1 MPSQV
6 PMNSPPVPSSER
18 QARLHRVIA
27 HLRANLVGWIA
38 LFVALGGTGYAA
50 ISIPRNSVG
59 SAQIRNRSITPVK
72 FNPKSIGGSVRAWA
86 IIRANATV
94 LASSGKPVVFASA
107 LPGLY
112 VIHWGVSLPR
122 SCATVANVDERSPD
136 PTSLQLPNGGTTSA
150 VIGYASNVETQP
162 IPSGDRRTISKT
174 SLDTFNQ
181 SGQPTPM
188 AFDVAV
194 IC

>member
-1 MPSQV
+1 M
-6 PMNSPPVPSSER
+6 
-18 QARLHRVIA
+18 HRVIA
-27 HLRANLVGWIA
+27 HLRSNLIGWLA

-59 SAQIRNRSITPVK
+59 AAQIRNRSITPAK
-72 FNPKSIGGSVRAWA
+72 LNPNSIGGSVRAWA

-94 LASSGKPVVFASA
+94 VASSKKPVVFASVF
-107 LPGLY
+107 PGSY
-112 VIHWGVSLPR
+112 VIQWPIKLPR
-122 SCATVANVDERSPD
+122 TCATIVNVDERSPD
-136 PTSLQLPNGGTTSA
+136 QTPIQTPGGGSA
-150 VIGYASNVETQP
+150 SAAIGYGSNVDTETVAPGGHKLSQ
-162 IPSGDRRTISKT
+162 T

-181 SGQPTPM
+181 AGEPTPM

>member
-1 MPSQV
+1 V
-6 PMNSPPVPSSER
+6 N
-18 QARLHRVIA
+18 RVTT
-27 HLRANLVGWIA
+27 HLRGNLVGWIA

-59 SAQIRNRSITPVK
+59 AAQIRNRSITPVK
-72 FNPKSIGGSVRAWA
+72 LNPSAIGGSVRAWA

-94 LASSGKPVVFASA
+94 LASSRKPVVLPRAV
-107 LPGLY
+107 PGLY
-112 VIHWGVSLPR
+112 IIQWPVRLPR
-122 SCATVANVDERSPD
+122 TCATVANIDDRSPNQTPIQLPD
-136 PTSLQLPNGGTTSA
+136 GGTASAAIGYVSSVDTETVPSGGGHRISETSLN
-150 VIGYASNVETQP
+150 
-162 IPSGDRRTISKT
+162 
-174 SLDTFNQ
+174 TFNQ

>member
-1 MPSQV
+1 VS
-6 PMNSPPVPSSER
+6 SSER
-18 QARLHRVIA
+18 QVRVHRLIA
-27 HLRANLVGWIA
+27 HLRSNLVGWIA

-59 SAQIRNRSITPVK
+59 AAQIRNRSITPVK
-72 FNPKSIGGSVRAWA
+72 LNPKSIGGSVRAWA
-86 IIRANATV
+86 IVRADGTL
-94 LASSGKPVVFASA
+94 LAGSDRPASFESLVFGSYVIEWRTR
-107 LPGLY
+107 LPGT
-112 VIHWGVSLPR
+112 
-122 SCATVANVDERSPD
+122 CATVANVDSRSPN
-136 PTSLQLPNGGTTSA
+136 PTPIQLPNGGSASA
-150 VIGYASNVETQP
+150 VIGYAGNVETAP
-162 IPSGDRRTISKT
+162 VRTGPGKKLSET

>member
-1 MPSQV
+1 M
-6 PMNSPPVPSSER
+6 
-18 QARLHRVIA
+18 HRVIA
-27 HLRANLVGWIA
+27 HLRNNLVGWIA

-50 ISIPRNSVG
+50 ISLPRNSVG
-59 SAQIRNRSITPVK
+59 AAQIRNRSITPAK
-72 FNPKSIGGSVRAWA
+72 LNPNSIGGSVRAWA

-94 LASSGKPVVFASA
+94 IASSGKPIVFLSA
-107 LPGLY
+107 IPGLY
-112 VIHWGVSLPR
+112 VIHWSVRLPR
-122 SCATVANVDERSPD
+122 TCATVANVDERSPD
-136 PTSLQLPNGGTTSA
+136 QTPIQLPNGGTASA
-150 VIGYASNVETQP
+150 TIGYASNVDTEV
-162 IPSGDRRTISKT
+162 IPSGGGHKLSKT

>member
-1 MPSQV
+1 V
-6 PMNSPPVPSSER
+6 N
-18 QARLHRVIA
+18 RLTSHIRG
-27 HLRANLVGWIA
+27 NLVGWIA
-38 LFVALGGTGYAA
+38 LFVSLGGTGYAA

-59 SAQIRNRSITPVK
+59 AAQIRNHSITPVK
-72 FNPKSIGGSVRAWA
+72 FNPSSIGGSVRAWA

-94 LASSGKPVVFASA
+94 LASSGKRLVVFSSA
-107 LPGLY
+107 VPGSY
-112 VIHWGVSLPR
+112 VIEWRVRLPR
-122 SCATVANVDERSPD
+122 TCATVANVDERSPD
-136 PTSLQLPNGGTTSA
+136 QTPIQLPNGGTASA
-150 VIGYASNVETQP
+150 AIGYVSSIQTATVPTGAGHKAS
-162 IPSGDRRTISKT
+162 DT